1 MHISEGVLRPEII
14 VPTSVAAACLA
25 GYFLWRLRSD
35 EIVRTAAMSAVFFI
49 GSFIHIPLG
58 ITSIHLMLSGV
69 VGIFAGTNA
78 FLAILVALIFQ
89 GLLFGFGGLSVLG
102 LNALMIGLPAILGAV
117 FARHLEHKI
126 NWFLAGFAPIF
137 ISAVI
142 LSVVLVLNGE
152 EFRALAGVAMLAN
165 VVLMVIEGIISFFVI
180 AFILKVKPEL
190 LNVK

>member
-69 VGIFAGTNA
+69 VGIFAGANA

-102 LNALMIGLPAILGAV
+102 LNAIMIGLPAILGGV
-117 FARHLEHKI
+117 FAKHLEHKI
-126 NWFLAGFAPIF
+126 NWFLAGFVPIF

>member
-58 ITSIHLMLSGV
+58 VTSIHLMLSGV
-69 VGIFAGTNA
+69 VGIFAGANA

-142 LSVVLVLNGE
+142 LSVVLLLNGE
-152 EFRALAGVAMLAN
+152 EFKALAGVVLVSNA
-165 VVLMVIEGIISFFVI
+165 VLMVIEGFISFFVI
-180 AFILKVKPEL
+180 SFILKVKPEL
-190 LNVK
+190 LHAR